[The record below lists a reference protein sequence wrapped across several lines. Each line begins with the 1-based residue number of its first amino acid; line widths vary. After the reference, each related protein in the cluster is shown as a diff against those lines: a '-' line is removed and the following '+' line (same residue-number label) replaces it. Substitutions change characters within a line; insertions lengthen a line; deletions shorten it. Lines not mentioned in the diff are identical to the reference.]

1 MASQQDNEVTRE
13 HREQRGVLDL
23 FLFPEMARTDNGL
36 LEIRIHI
43 LYLTSEHTFFTT
55 SARWYAQNN
64 LLAHHS
70 NDARR
75 RDHYQEMINLLVLQ
89 LLALRYQV

>member
-1 MASQQDNEVTRE
+1 MATQQDNEVTRE
-13 HREQRGVLDL
+13 HREQRQVLNL
-23 FLFPEMARTDNGL
+23 FIFPDMARTDDGL
-36 LEIRIHI
+36 LQVRIHI
-43 LYLTSEHTFFTT
+43 RYLTREHVFFTT

>member
-1 MASQQDNEVTRE
+1 MATQQDNEAIRE
-13 HREQRGVLDL
+13 HREQRDVLNL
-23 FLFPEMARTDNGL
+23 FFFPDMARTDDGL
-36 LEIRIHI
+36 LQIRIHVR
-43 LYLTSEHTFFTT
+43 YLTREHALHATT
-55 SARWYAQNN
+55 AAEYAQGD